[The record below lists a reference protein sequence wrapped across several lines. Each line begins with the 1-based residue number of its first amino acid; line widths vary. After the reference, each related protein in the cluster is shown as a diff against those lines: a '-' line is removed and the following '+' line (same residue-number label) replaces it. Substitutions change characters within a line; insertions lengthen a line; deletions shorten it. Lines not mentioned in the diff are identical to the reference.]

1 MYSYTLLRKITL
13 LGDGLAYYAQP
24 TGPIESYDPT
34 YYRRN
39 SWIPTSWNEGAEFAS
54 RQVSNAVWSVA
65 TVGGLLPSPWGRTWD
80 CALSGRYDVVSL
92 VQAEDGVSNIRYYS
106 QCGPLQTAA
115 IRVTPRRY
123 FALVAPAVDAI
134 TAFGNGWIER
144 FLVYAAPRLEE
155 YLNELVAYLVR
166 LTNPQSY
173 FVYRGLR
180 DITAKYVRQA
190 LSMPQ
195 PDLSSLRNE
204 IQQQSRLL
212 QQMSGQLQQLA
223 TRADLS
229 MAVANV
235 QTNVNRALL
244 EVTQTIARQ
253 TEPIRLV
260 GQQLISDT
268 TRRLLQAALGTLG
281 MTGLRLRL
289 R

>member
-1 MYSYTLLRKITL
+1 M
-13 LGDGLAYYAQP
+13 AP
-24 TGPIESYDPT
+24 T
-34 YYRRN
+34 
-39 SWIPTSWNEGAEFAS
+39 
-54 RQVSNAVWSVA
+54 
-65 TVGGLLPSPWGRTWD
+65 
-80 CALSGRYDVVSL
+80 
-92 VQAEDGVSNIRYYS
+92 
-106 QCGPLQTAA
+106 
-115 IRVTPRRY
+115 
-123 FALVAPAVDAI
+123 VDAI

-155 YLNELVAYLVR
+155 YLNEFVAYLVR
-166 LTNPQSY
+166 SANPLSFS

-180 DITAKYVRQA
+180 DVIAKTVRQA

-204 IQQQSRLL
+204 MQQQSRLL

-253 TEPIRLV
+253 TDPIRLV